1 MGKKWKEC
9 HMTGRHN
16 AMNKNAIILLLRYS
30 DNHGVNT
37 IQSHADVIEKHG
49 FCWWAKL
56 GKKQPRESY
65 LNEFLSQE
73 SPKVLLYSTGK
84 LFVCDCGGVLR
95 ERPDKNYPT
104 YYDRDFFSLEQ
115 KPEVYFKLKSIKEI
129 ELAFLDDYVV
139 RSSEKD
145 VLYDLKKTISS
156 YMFIQHK
163 DAPRKPKPKP
173 RVRKATIKL
182 LSSRGCIYRIEG
194 SCTNKRCI
202 NYNYECMHPEV
213 CTKQK
218 VK

>member
-1 MGKKWKEC
+1 
-9 HMTGRHN
+9 
-16 AMNKNAIILLLRYS
+16 MNKNAIILLLRYL

-104 YYDRDFFSLEQ
+104 YYDRDVFSLEQ

-129 ELAFLDDYVV
+129 ELAFLDDYIV
-139 RSSEKD
+139 RSSVKD
-145 VLYDLKKTISS
+145 VLYD
-156 YMFIQHK
+156 
-163 DAPRKPKPKP
+163 
-173 RVRKATIKL
+173 
-182 LSSRGCIYRIEG
+182 
-194 SCTNKRCI
+194 
-202 NYNYECMHPEV
+202 
-213 CTKQK
+213 
-218 VK
+218 